1 MGVRWRGMMVVTW
14 RYSSVTSGA
23 KPFLDLVPG
32 GWMES
37 CDQLCFCLSQAERAR
52 QTASQL
58 PCPES
63 HRSWRWT
70 EYSESLV
77 WLLSLKLKPACK
89 WCAFLRSRAWTASD
103 QRRRWRWLDGRS
115 LPGGGKAAGRA
126 AGCGC
131 EARLDVGVGVGV
143 GAPAT
148 EHRGPESAVDAK
160 LNRQTNSTVNLFAT
174 HR

>member
-1 MGVRWRGMMVVTW
+1 VLSCV
-14 RYSSVTSGA
+14 A
-23 KPFLDLVPG
+23 VPG
-32 GWMES
+32 QQVISAGGGAGWMGE
-37 CDQLCFCLSQAERAR
+37 
-52 QTASQL
+52 
-58 PCPES
+58 
-63 HRSWRWT
+63 
-70 EYSESLV
+70 
-77 WLLSLKLKPACK
+77 AC
-89 WCAFLRSRAWTASD
+89 R
-103 QRRRWRWLDGRS
+103 
-115 LPGGGKAAGRA
+115 GGGKAAGRA